1 MPPLTQAIGPRTSQV
16 LPEKNSPLHITSVS
30 KQFSSLILHRPLCSS
45 DSLSY
50 SSSPP
55 SISAVD
61 SAIELE
67 HAEGA
72 TTVGLSNSATSK
84 QYIDTGFSSESLS
97 PKGDLKSDA
106 TPLLQDIISKTT
118 LSPLSFDRTH
128 QQILES
134 SDTLHADYSSE
145 SYPVPTDYSTSLEC
159 AENGTS
165 GETGKRK
172 VSQKETTSDRL
183 SSTEQ
188 SDTTGR
194 TSGTTGH
201 SIYKVPTH
209 KSQTMLRT
217 LAETATPQNSPPMV
231 RPTSATK
238 PSKHEWQNTAIYGSN
253 ISAWLSKQGMVL
265 ILSSA
270 LGGSI
275 ALIRIFV
282 LHYLIIRHLCKRACR
297 STSVF

>member
-1 MPPLTQAIGPRTSQV
+1 M
-16 LPEKNSPLHITSVS
+16 
-30 KQFSSLILHRPLCSS
+30 
-45 DSLSY
+45 
-50 SSSPP
+50 
-55 SISAVD
+55 
-61 SAIELE
+61 ELE

-72 TTVGLSNSATSK
+72 TAVGLSNSATSK

-106 TPLLQDIISKTT
+106 TPLLQDVISKIT

-134 SDTLHADYSSE
+134 SDALHADYSSE
-145 SYPVPTDYSTSLEC
+145 SYSAPTDHSTSLEY

-183 SSTEQ
+183 SGTEQ
-188 SDTTGR
+188 SDTAGR
-194 TSGTTGH
+194 TSGTKGH
-201 SIYKVPTH
+201 SIYEVPTH
-209 KSQTMLRT
+209 KSQTMPRT
-217 LAETATPQNSPPMV
+217 LAETATPQNSPPMT

-238 PSKHEWQNTAIYGSN
+238 PSKHEWQDTAIYGSN

-275 ALIRIFV
+275 ALIGIFV
-282 LHYLIIRHLCKRACR
+282 LHYLIIRHLCKRAWR
-297 STSVF
+297 STSVFQPEAEDSPLKSDKRLAQRAEISHFSMDT